1 MPGVNRASFNPF
13 PAKKSVLQV
22 LIPSQYCLKTKF
34 RERSVP
40 VEMLAPHENTQKVGH
55 QKENTTL
62 GMSHDAV
69 DRERV
74 KAEPPDGPRGY
85 LIPALFTCIST
96 MSSSSDSIHTTPNQ
110 PYTMVCLKTSVT
122 LKDIW
127 GKSGL

>member
-1 MPGVNRASFNPF
+1 MKTH
-13 PAKKSVLQV
+13 KKWD
-22 LIPSQYCLKTKF
+22 IKRKTLL
-34 RERSVP
+34 SGCH
-40 VEMLAPHENTQKVGH
+40 M
-55 QKENTTL
+55 
-62 GMSHDAV
+62 MWY

-74 KAEPPDGPRGY
+74 KAEPPDGPRGGY